1 MHRLKPIAASVLTM
15 TLLVLNCSAKNL
27 SPQEPSSSVSSQRE
41 ILAACRDALI
51 DLRRAR
57 EIEASLREKVTELEA
72 LVAAGKERIDHLE
85 AAITKYESA
94 IAARTQA
101 EALVSELRSNYEKQ
115 VALAEKQLAIEQGK
129 TNFWRA
135 MARVGIVAG
144 LAIGAVLGYAIG
156 NR

>member
-1 MHRLKPIAASVLTM
+1 M
-15 TLLVLNCSAKNL
+15 
-27 SPQEPSSSVSSQRE
+27 QQGQSSSVSSQRE

-72 LVAAGKERIDHLE
+72 LVAAGKERIGHLEVAVQKYE
-85 AAITKYESA
+85 AAIT
-94 IAARTQA
+94 ARTQA
-101 EALVSELRSNYEKQ
+101 EALVSELRSNYERQ
-115 VALAEKQLAIEQGK
+115 VATAEKQLAIEQQK
-129 TNFWRA
+129 TNFWKA

-144 LAIGAVLGYAIG
+144 LAVGAVLGYAIG